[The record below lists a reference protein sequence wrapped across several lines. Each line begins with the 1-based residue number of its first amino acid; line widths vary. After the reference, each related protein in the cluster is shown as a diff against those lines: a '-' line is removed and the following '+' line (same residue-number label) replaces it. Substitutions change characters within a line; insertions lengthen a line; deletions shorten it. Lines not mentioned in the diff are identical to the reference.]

1 MRTPKLIFA
10 FLALWFT
17 ATGLYAQTPEQQR
30 QNPAA
35 IVERIESDLS
45 SRNIA
50 IESNF
55 TGERIVIFGTIENS
69 KQTRVDPNRYDVVVA
84 VRGPRNT
91 IVARRKSRIA
101 GIWINT
107 DSQTFASA
115 PGFYAVLS
123 RRELSEIA
131 SPTLLNAHG
140 LGFES
145 IGFRPLGPNVAS
157 RAAEGLGNFEK
168 AVVRIKQRQGLYR
181 YDPEGVV
188 FVGRNLF
195 RATVDL
201 PANVPVGDYATDVYL
216 LHNGEVISHNRSQLT
231 IRKQGF
237 ERFVYSAAF
246 DYPLLYGIVAV
257 IIAIVAGLLASAL
270 TRRD

>member
-1 MRTPKLIFA
+1 MLTY
-10 FLALWFT
+10 ALLTLLFT
-17 ATGLYAQTPEQQR
+17 ATGLCAQTPTQQR
-30 QNPAA
+30 QIPA
-35 IVERIESDLS
+35 ITTERIESDLS

-55 TGERIVIFGTIENS
+55 TGGRIVIFGTVENS
-69 KQTRVDPNRYDVVVA
+69 KQTKIDPNRYDVVVV
-84 VRGPRNT
+84 VRGPRQT
-91 IVARRKSRIA
+91 VVARRKSRVA

-131 SPTLLNAHG
+131 SPTVLNAYG

-157 RAAEGLGNFEK
+157 RAAQGLGDFEE
-168 AVVRIKQRQGLYR
+168 AVVRIKQEQGLYR

-195 RATVDL
+195 RATVDI
-201 PANVPVGDYATDVYL
+201 PTNVPVGIYATDVYL
-216 LHNGEVISHNRSQLT
+216 LHNGEVLSHNRSRLT
-231 IRKQGF
+231 IRKEGF

-246 DYPLLYGIVAV
+246 DYPLLYGIAAV
-257 IIAIVAGLLASAL
+257 IIAIIAGLLASAA